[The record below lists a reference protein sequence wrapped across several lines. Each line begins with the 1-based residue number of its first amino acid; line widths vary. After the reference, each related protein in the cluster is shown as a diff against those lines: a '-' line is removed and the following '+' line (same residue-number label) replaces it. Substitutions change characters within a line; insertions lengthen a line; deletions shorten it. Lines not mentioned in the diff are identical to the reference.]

1 MEFYL
6 NKTKYSLEK
15 NKAEVNKLIEYNEK
29 LFRKY
34 SNGKT
39 KLDKIILNNAINNI
53 IFLCSEMT
61 SCLINDDENNINFY
75 VEKIQKYSNYKLWIK
90 ISKWLANNEKAVE
103 DCFSKTEKGIN

>member
-1 MEFYL
+1 MKNYLENILMEIWEINIF
-6 NKTKYSLEK
+6 
-15 NKAEVNKLIEYNEK
+15 
-29 LFRKY
+29 F
-34 SNGKT
+34 
-39 KLDKIILNNAINNI
+39 NNAINNI

-103 DCFSKTEKGIN
+103 DCFSKTEKGIIVYEYFW